1 MKLSDSKTHFQNLS
15 DSRYADNII
24 NSLPGIFYLYEKVA
38 DQYFLKRWNDN
49 HVSKLKFSNKELLN
63 MQPYQFFSEKE
74 YKKVD
79 RAIKQIFTKGSTQ
92 VKAVITTKNNL
103 HMPHLFEGYKFEE
116 GDRLYFM
123 GVGIDI
129 SFQHKLEH
137 DLDRLEI
144 QNEKHR
150 IEKQMA
156 AEMLSA
162 KKRELISIALQTSAT
177 RDLIEHIKNQL
188 NRIIEKQADTEVGKE
203 LADIHKS
210 LLQGRTQQDQWEI
223 FKLQFIEVHED
234 FFDRLQE
241 KHPGIT
247 NSELKFCSYLHIHMS
262 SSQIASA
269 LNVTNEAIRKSRYRI
284 RKKFGLTPKES
295 LEDYISLF

>member
-1 MKLSDSKTHFQNLS
+1 MKLSNNKTHFQSLS
-15 DSRYADNII
+15 DSRFANKII
-24 NSLPGIFYLYEKVA
+24 NSLPGIFYIYEKVD

-103 HMPHLFEGYKFEE
+103 HIPHLFEGYKFEE
-116 GDRLYFM
+116 GDSLYFM

-144 QNEKHR
+144 QNKRHR
-150 IEKQMA
+150 IEKQEAM
-156 AEMLSA
+156 EKLSA
-162 KKRELISIALQTSAT
+162 KKRELISIALQTSTT
-177 RDLIEHIKNQL
+177 RDHIEQIKNQL
-188 NRIIEKQADTEVGKE
+188 NKIIEKHADTKVCEE
-203 LADIHKS
+203 IADIHKS
-210 LLQGRTQQDQWEI
+210 LLQGRIQQDHWEL

-234 FFDRLQE
+234 FFDRLKE

-247 NSELKFCSYLHIHMS
+247 NSEQKFCSYLHIHMS
-262 SSQIASA
+262 SSQIALA
-269 LNVTNEAIRKSRYRI
+269 LNVTNEAVRKTRYRI
-284 RKKFGLTPKES
+284 RKKFGLKPNES